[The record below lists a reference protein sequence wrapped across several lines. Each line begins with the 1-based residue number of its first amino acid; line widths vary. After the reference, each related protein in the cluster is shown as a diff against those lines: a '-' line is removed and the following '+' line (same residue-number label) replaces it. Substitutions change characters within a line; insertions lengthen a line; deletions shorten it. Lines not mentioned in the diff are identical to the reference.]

1 MYGQIQVQIFQH
13 DEKGLF
19 VEDEAGVVKYRV
31 YNLIVH
37 FKNTELD
44 DHLDESFKSLVPLVK
59 AHFKLPDDYVMNGED
74 LTLIDTFQVQEATV
88 DITV

>member
-1 MYGQIQVQIFQH
+1 M
-13 DEKGLF
+13 ENEL
-19 VEDEAGVVKYRV
+19 GVVKYKV

-44 DHLDESFKSLVPLVK
+44 DHLDESFRSLVPLVK
-59 AHFKLPDDYVMNGED
+59 AHFKLPEDYLMDGDDLM
-74 LTLIDTFQVQEATV
+74 LIDTFQVQEATV

>member
-1 MYGQIQVQIFQH
+1 MYGQIQVTIFQH

-19 VEDEAGVVKYRV
+19 VENELGVVKYKV

-44 DHLDESFKSLVPLVK
+44 DHLDESFRSLVPLVK
-59 AHFKLPDDYVMNGED
+59 AHFKLPEDYLMDGDDLM
-74 LTLIDTFQVQEATV
+74 LIDTFQVQEATV